1 MIGGAETAVLLRG
14 ENLLVRRV
22 ELAARSLSKARQALR
37 FRLADE
43 LLSDPQDLHF
53 CLMRAAEPN
62 LFDVVVVDK
71 TWLRGLLEQFSAAGI
86 KVSAVYP
93 DMLALPWSQTDGG
106 GTLLY
111 ETERCVVRTGVNSG
125 YAISRDIAD
134 KFHNNLDE
142 PEELSLLNQVGNP
155 NRFAVKGAEPSD
167 SPVLDSLVVVDSPL
181 VLFARGLDQSRSVNL
196 LQGEFKRPG
205 FSFRVTPV
213 DVAVGLITAILAMS
227 ALWSYG
233 MHQQYRYTVDLSLA
247 ELDKFS
253 RSELGEAFQSTD
265 RMQQQLLDDLRQRRD
280 LDIAQPR
287 FLQMLATVSKLL
299 PDGAQLKRIRVTPE
313 ELELCLSSELLR
325 GPMGKLIQQLPGEA
339 RLDESSGELILLWR
353 FGSGVTRSLP

>member
-1 MIGGAETAVLLRG
+1 
-14 ENLLVRRV
+14 
-22 ELAARSLSKARQALR
+22 
-37 FRLADE
+37 
-43 LLSDPQDLHF
+43 
-53 CLMRAAEPN
+53 
-62 LFDVVVVDK
+62 
-71 TWLRGLLEQFSAAGI
+71 
-86 KVSAVYP
+86 
-93 DMLALPWSQTDGG
+93 
-106 GTLLY
+106 
-111 ETERCVVRTGVNSG
+111 
-125 YAISRDIAD
+125 
-134 KFHNNLDE
+134 
-142 PEELSLLNQVGNP
+142 
-155 NRFAVKGAEPSD
+155 
-167 SPVLDSLVVVDSPL
+167 
-181 VLFARGLDQSRSVNL
+181 
-196 LQGEFKRPG
+196 
-205 FSFRVTPV
+205 
-213 DVAVGLITAILAMS
+213 MS